1 MGRFLR
7 FKPERI
13 TGWHYVRW
21 GCVLL
26 LLLLLFLRMK
36 NPYQKEVRFYTTAR
50 LEYQGQAN
58 LYYNKRPLIPL
69 PGNLPFKVP
78 DWFFSEE
85 VKVVDIEF
93 KFKET
98 PVDTLQGIESLSGLS
113 HLDLSSSR
121 FSSDPLIYLSEL
133 TQLDQLSFCDTNVE
147 DAELRYLKKMKNLRM
162 LNLTDNFITDQG
174 LIHLKLLKNLEYL
187 SLSKTDI
194 TDAGLVHLSE
204 LKKLRNL
211 YLSNTSITDK
221 GLVHLKGL
229 KNLTIL
235 SLSNTEVTDAGL
247 SHLEPLNQLQEL
259 YLDHTQVSENEQHR
273 WQIALEQRAEKYT
286 GKEIQVKS
294 RYPSNREG
302 LSHTVVISKP
312 LPPQSYPSAPR

>member
-1 MGRFLR
+1 MGRLLR

-21 GCVLL
+21 GATLILL
-26 LLLLLFLRMK
+26 LTLFFRIK
-36 NPYQKEVRFYTTAR
+36 NSYQKEVRDYTILR
-50 LEYQGQAN
+50 LEYQGQAH
-58 LYYNKRPLIPL
+58 LYYHKSPLIPV
-69 PGNLPFKVP
+69 PVNLPFNSP
-78 DWFFSEE
+78 DWFYSEE
-85 VKVVDIEF
+85 VKVVDIRF

-98 PVDTLQGIESLSGLS
+98 PVDTLQGIESLKGLS

-133 TQLDQLSFCDTNVE
+133 TYLDQLSLFDTNVE
-147 DAELRYLKKMKNLRM
+147 DAELAYLKNMKKLRM
-162 LNLTDNFITDQG
+162 LNLTDSFITDQG
-174 LIHLKLLKNLEYL
+174 LAHLKSLKNLEYL
-187 SLSKTDI
+187 SLNKTDI

-221 GLVHLKGL
+221 GLMHLKGL

-247 SHLEPLNQLQEL
+247 SHLKHLNQLQKL

-294 RYPSNREG
+294 RYSSRLDG
-302 LSHTVVISKP
+302 LSHTGVISKP
-312 LPPQSYPSAPR
+312 LPP

>member
-1 MGRFLR
+1 MGRLLR
-7 FKPERI
+7 FKPEKI
-13 TGWHYVRW
+13 TAWHYVRW

-26 LLLLLFLRMK
+26 LLLILFFRMK
-36 NPYQKEVRFYTTAR
+36 NSYQKEVTFYTTAR

-58 LYYNKRPLIPL
+58 LTYDRSPLIPL
-69 PGNLPFKVP
+69 PDNLPFKVP
-78 DWFFSEE
+78 DWFYSEE

-121 FSSDPLIYLSEL
+121 FSGDPLIYLSEL
-133 TQLDQLSFCDTNVE
+133 TQLDQLSFYDTNVE
-147 DAELRYLKKMKNLRM
+147 DAELRYLNNMKNLRM

-174 LIHLKLLKNLEYL
+174 LIHLKPLKNLEYL
-187 SLSKTDI
+187 SLNKTDI

-211 YLSNTSITDK
+211 YLSNTSITDQ

-229 KNLTIL
+229 KNLAIL
-235 SLSNTEVTDAGL
+235 SLINTKVTDAGL
-247 SHLEPLNQLQEL
+247 SHLQQLDQLQKL
-259 YLDHTQVSENEQHR
+259 YLDQTQVSENEQHR
-273 WQIALEQRAEKYT
+273 WQIALEQRAKKYT
-286 GKEIQVKS
+286 GKDILVHS
-294 RYPSNREG
+294 RFPSRLDG
-302 LSHTVVISKP
+302 LSHTGVISMP
-312 LPPQSYPSAPR
+312 LPP

>member
-1 MGRFLR
+1 MGRLLR

-26 LLLLLFLRMK
+26 LLLILFFRIR
-36 NPYQKEVRFYTTAR
+36 NSYQKQVRYYTTAR
-50 LEYQGQAN
+50 LEYQGQAH
-58 LYYNKRPLIPL
+58 LYYHKSPLIPIL
-69 PGNLPFKVP
+69 GNLPFKVP

-162 LNLTDNFITDQG
+162 LNLTNNFITDQG
-174 LIHLKLLKNLEYL
+174 LIHLKSLKNLEYL
-187 SLSKTDI
+187 SLNKTDI

-211 YLSNTSITDK
+211 YLSNTSITDQ

-229 KNLTIL
+229 KNLSIL
-235 SLSNTEVTDAGL
+235 SLINTEVTDAGL
-247 SHLEPLNQLQEL
+247 SHLQQLNQLQKL

-273 WQIALEQRAEKYT
+273 WQIALQLRAKKYT
-286 GKEIQVKS
+286 GKDIQVNS
-294 RYPSNREG
+294 RYPSRLDG
-302 LSHTVVISKP
+302 LSHTGVISMP
-312 LPPQSYPSAPR
+312 LPPQAYPSASK

>member
-1 MGRFLR
+1 MGRLLR
-7 FKPERI
+7 FKPERV
-13 TGWHYVRW
+13 TRWHYIKWV
-21 GCVLL
+21 GALILL
-26 LLLLLFLRMK
+26 LTLFFRIRHS
-36 NPYQKEVRFYTTAR
+36 YQKQVRYYTTAR

-58 LYYNKRPLIPL
+58 LTIDRSPLIPL

-133 TQLDQLSFCDTNVE
+133 TQLDQLSFYDTNVE
-147 DAELRYLKKMKNLRM
+147 DAELAYLKNMKKLRM

-174 LIHLKLLKNLEYL
+174 LVHLKGLKNLESL
-187 SLSKTDI
+187 SLRKTEI
-194 TDAGLVHLSE
+194 TDAGLAHLSE
-204 LKKLRNL
+204 LNKLRNL

-221 GLVHLKGL
+221 GLMHLKCL
-229 KNLTIL
+229 KNLAIL

-247 SHLEPLNQLQEL
+247 SHLEQLNQLQKL
-259 YLDHTQVSENEQHR
+259 YLDNTQVSEDEQHR
-273 WQIALEQRAEKYT
+273 WQIALELRAKKYA
-286 GKEIQVKS
+286 GREIQVKS
-294 RYPSNREG
+294 RYPSKLDG
-302 LSHTVVISKP
+302 LSHTGVISTP
-312 LPPQSYPSAPR
+312 LPP